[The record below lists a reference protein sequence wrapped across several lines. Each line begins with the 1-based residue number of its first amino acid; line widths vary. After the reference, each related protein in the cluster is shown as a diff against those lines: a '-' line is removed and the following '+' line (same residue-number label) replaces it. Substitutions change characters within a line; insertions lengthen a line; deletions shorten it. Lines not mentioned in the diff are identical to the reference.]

1 MTATT
6 QREELPIMTS
16 QERLDAYKLITDG
29 CTHIWSKGKFQ
40 EERAQRVLD
49 VLVPLVNRDPYFLA
63 HLTSY
68 AMKNSKAKD
77 LRVFLAY
84 VSGLSSA
91 DGQPFSPGS
100 KYNKPNLRYVGAAAI
115 QMLEPKLAD
124 RVALLGTH
132 KFKVDGVFS
141 EATHFPTSMRE
152 ALKKYLKYRE
162 ANPEMLEGIR
172 KAGLKTTMQRMARKL
187 HYDFS
192 DEAREILDWARRGQ
206 VFEKRAPLF
215 ENMGDLEIAE
225 KIRTDELP
233 YIGVLSELAK
243 VDKKVSPV
251 IAVAML
257 EQATGNQA
265 VIMRSTFEDAGILND
280 AEVKALYEEKIKEAQ
295 TALDR
300 VDNIAKEA
308 SDSVKAA
315 LKEAKSSSRKEELGD
330 IGKVFVHL
338 DFSGSMEQV
347 RDYAGERGAI
357 IAEMVQSPAVNF
369 AWGWF
374 SGHGV
379 RLPLPQTF
387 ESDAFKSVLFGQGD
401 WGGTD
406 CFALYEEARRFGA
419 DVDVFITDQ
428 GHGAGSM
435 SERIRRFHEDNPDL
449 PKPKACVIVHYDNSW
464 GGGSENGAVKR
475 GYEDNGI
482 PVSVLKPKALTETAV
497 VTQAVKTAMMG
508 PVAMVD
514 EIMNTELLRLPNY
527 YYTV

>member
-1 MTATT
+1 MTA
-6 QREELPIMTS
+6 QRQELSVMTS

-29 CTHIWSKGKFQ
+29 CSHIWSKGKFQ
-40 EERAQRVLD
+40 EEKAQKVLD
-49 VLVPLVNRDPYFLA
+49 VLVPLTVRDPFFLA

-84 VSGLSSA
+84 VAGLSSA

-100 KYNKPNLRYVGAAAI
+100 KYVKPNLRYVGAAAL

-124 RVALLGTH
+124 RVALLGTR
-132 KFKVDGVFS
+132 KFKVEGILS
-141 EATHFPTSMRE
+141 EATHLPTTMRE

-172 KAGLKTTMQRMARKL
+172 KAGLKTTMQRMARKM

-192 DEAREILDWARRGQ
+192 DEAREILDWPRKGQ
-206 VFEKRAPLF
+206 KFDKRAPLF
-215 ENMGDLEIAE
+215 ENLTDLQVAE
-225 KIRTDELP
+225 KVRSERIP
-233 YIGVLSELAK
+233 YIGVLAELAK

-251 IAVAML
+251 VAVAML

-280 AEVKALYEEKIKEAQ
+280 PEVKTLYEEKIKEAQ

-300 VDNIAKEA
+300 VDHITKEA
-308 SDSVKAA
+308 SESVKQA
-315 LKEAKSSSRKEELGD
+315 LKSAKSEARKEELGN

-338 DFSGSMEQV
+338 DFSGSMERV
-347 RDYAGERGAI
+347 REYAGERGAI
-357 IAEMVQSPAVNF
+357 IAEMVQNPTENF

-374 SGHGV
+374 SGHGI
-379 RLPLPQTF
+379 RLPLPQAF
-387 ESDAFKSVLFGQGD
+387 EADAFKAVLFGQGD

-419 DVDVFITDQ
+419 DVDVLITDQ

-435 SERIRRFHEDNPDL
+435 ADRIRRFHEQNPSI
-449 PKPKACVIVHYDNSW
+449 PKPKACVIVHYNNGW
-464 GGGSENGAVKR
+464 GGGMEDGEVKR
-475 GYEDNGI
+475 GYEANDI
-482 PVSVLKPKALTETAV
+482 PVAVMKPEALTETAV

-514 EIMNTELLRLPNY
+514 EIMATELLSLPKY
-527 YYTV
+527 YYTI